1 MKNPYLACSFFSSF
15 VQSPGD
21 CTDCSKYEVLLYLII
36 LWTYTCWAL
45 VSEYQTDLRMCFM
58 QQEIKFTEVWDI
70 FFCLTSRIK
79 CSNFSL
85 LKILFNTFQIKRLD
99 LCQKLLVSLKMT
111 GYLNDNALSLQ
122 CIVQIYGLLCPII
135 YWQLPVSPVLQ
146 VKYFSN

>member
-1 MKNPYLACSFFSSF
+1 MKNPYIACSFF
-15 VQSPGD
+15 Q
-21 CTDCSKYEVLLYLII
+21 VLSNPPVIALIAPNMKCYFNNIMDMHMLSLGI
-36 LWTYTCWAL
+36 LIPEGPSYVFYATRDQIYWG
-45 VSEYQTDLRMCFM
+45 LRH
-58 QQEIKFTEVWDI
+58 I
-70 FFCLTSRIK
+70 FFYLTSRIK
-79 CSNFSL
+79 CSNFSM
-85 LKILFNTFQIKRLD
+85 LKILFNIFQIKRLD